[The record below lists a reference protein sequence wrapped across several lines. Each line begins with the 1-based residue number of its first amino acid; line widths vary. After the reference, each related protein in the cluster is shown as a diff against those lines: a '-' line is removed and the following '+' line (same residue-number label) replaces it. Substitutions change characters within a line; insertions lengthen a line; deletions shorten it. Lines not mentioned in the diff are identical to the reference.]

1 MAPPEPCGGPQDRRT
16 RAWLQRA
23 QEEHQILTLGRTQVE
38 GSVGAGADTVE
49 VVDHARRFSTM
60 GGDRLDDVV
69 GAAVVEQEQA
79 LPDAP
84 ERCGAKLRAARAALR
99 DAVTRADVVHE
110 QIGEQVDRLAAKR
123 RSRMKAGLHRL
134 LVAG

>member
-49 VVDHARRFSTM
+49 IADHARRFSTVCV
-60 GGDRLDDVV
+60 DRLDEV
-69 GAAVVEQEQA
+69 GLAAIVEEEQA
-79 LPDAP
+79 LTDAP
-84 ERCGAKLRAARAALR
+84 QRCGAKLRAGRAALR
-99 DAVTRADVVHE
+99 DVVTGADV
-110 QIGEQVDRLAAKR
+110 
-123 RSRMKAGLHRL
+123 
-134 LVAG
+134 